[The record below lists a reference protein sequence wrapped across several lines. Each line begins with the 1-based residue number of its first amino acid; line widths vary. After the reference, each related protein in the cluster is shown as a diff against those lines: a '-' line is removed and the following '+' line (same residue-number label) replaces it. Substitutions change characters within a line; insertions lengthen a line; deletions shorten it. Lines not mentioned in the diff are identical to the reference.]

1 MNKPANAVQAKIT
14 INKKVY
20 EDKTP
25 VYVTIPVY
33 AKPVVEKRIPLNLT
47 AQATNSNDRSVVM
60 SIDQWE
66 EAYEFIDPKIVEG
79 KERSEYKTEVEKA
92 IEDGI
97 ISVTFLDA
105 EGEEFQ
111 VGTITGPTFEET
123 EESEF

>member
-14 INKKVY
+14 INKRVY
-20 EDKTP
+20 DNKTP

-47 AQATNSNDRSVVM
+47 AQATNSDDRSVVM

-66 EAYEFIDPKIVEG
+66 EAYEFIDPKTIEG
-79 KERSEYKTEVEKA
+79 RERSEYKTDVEKA
-92 IEDGI
+92 IEEGI

-105 EGEEFQ
+105 EGEEAQ
-111 VGTITGPTFEET
+111 VETTPEET
-123 EESEF
+123 EENGL